1 MVEVNDNRELAAE
14 QIPKERAIIE
24 LSRQSLINHFVTRDM
39 DVALA
44 HMADDVEWLGPFA
57 CQTAS
62 SKKVMQ
68 DILRP
73 EYGIRLALAN
83 EKWHARQQASV
94 WIVSACY
101 TLFVVT
107 AGGERSMP
115 FEQRA
120 TYVWAPTPGG
130 PRIVHLHV
138 SNATDSNSL
147 LPSLETGE
155 NAIEFIYEHF
165 DTQGSGTGKLGF
177 RDIDGNLHFLHP
189 NELYAIESE
198 GPRCLVRHAHG
209 EFAMRAALAD
219 LEEKLPARDFL
230 RLHRSC
236 LVHRGHIVSI
246 EGHRAKLDDGS
257 EYPIAERRYRAVKQ
271 SLAATGAYERE

>member
-1 MVEVNDNRELAAE
+1 MADANDNVTQGTGRL
-14 QIPKERAIIE
+14 PKERAIIE
-24 LSRQSLINHFVTRDM
+24 LSRQSLVNHFVTRNM

-62 SKKVMQ
+62 SKKAMQ
-68 DILRP
+68 DLLRP

-83 EKWHARQQASV
+83 ERWRARQRTDI

-101 TLFVVT
+101 TLFVMT
-107 AGGERSMP
+107 ADDERSLP

-120 TYVWAPTPGG
+120 TYVWAPTPDG

-138 SNATDSNSL
+138 SNATDANSL
-147 LPSLETGE
+147 MPSLDSGK

-165 DTQGSGTGKLGF
+165 DAQGSGTGKITF
-177 RDIDGNLHFLHP
+177 RDIDGDLYILHP
-189 NELYAIESE
+189 NELYAIESD
-198 GPRCLVRHAHG
+198 GPRCIIRHAHG
-209 EFAMRAALAD
+209 EFTVRGALTD
-219 LEEKLPARDFL
+219 FEKELTAHDFL

-236 LVHRGHIVSI
+236 LVHRGRIVST
-246 EGHRAKLDDGS
+246 EGYRAKLDDGS
-257 EYPIAERRYRAVKQ
+257 EYPIAERRYRDVRQAL
-271 SLAATGAYERE
+271 SATGLHE